1 MNREEALKLL
11 RGGPLGRREWEDFR
25 RSECEVPDL
34 DGSNLNQVNLEGL
47 DLSGCSFQ
55 GSNFSGARLIRTN
68 MQSIYAPE
76 SNFSGADLVGINLQN
91 ANLDSCQFNS
101 ANLSAADL
109 NGSILSRTS
118 FSRANLA
125 SANLKK
131 AYLVDADL
139 SDVVLRRSNFSAAEF
154 GYTVL
159 AANISQVYGLDD
171 VIHKAPSHI
180 SLQSI
185 LSCKGKLPEQ
195 FLRGCGVKEQDINY
209 FRSRINDSSD
219 FYSCFISY
227 SHDDN
232 VFANKLYEK
241 LQKRGVR
248 CWLDEHQLLPGDDIY
263 DEIDRGIKMWE
274 KILLCCSEASLQGSP
289 WVDREIDKALQKE
302 EELWHQH
309 GRKILSLIPL
319 NLDDYMFKWNS
330 GKASMLKSRVAADFK
345 QWQTSNELFD
355 AAVEK
360 ILQALK
366 MNIG

>member
-1 MNREEALKLL
+1 MNREEALELL
-11 RGGPLGRREWEDFR
+11 RSGPSGRREWGDFR

-34 DGSNLNQVNLEGL
+34 DGSDFNQVNLEGL
-47 DLSGCSFQ
+47 DLSGCSFR
-55 GSNFSGARLIRTN
+55 GADFSGARLLRTN
-68 MQSIYAPE
+68 MRSTYASA
-76 SNFSGADLVGINLQN
+76 SNFNGADLVGINLQH

-109 NGSILSRTS
+109 SDSILSRTS

-125 SANLKK
+125 NANFKR

-139 SDVVLRRSNFSAAEF
+139 SDVVVRRSNFSAAEF

-159 AANISQVYGLDD
+159 AANISQVIGLDD
-171 VIHKAPSHI
+171 VIHKARSHI
-180 SLQSI
+180 SLQTI
-185 LSCKGKLPEQ
+185 LSCKGKLPEK

-227 SHDDN
+227 SHDDK

-241 LQKRGVR
+241 LQGRGVR

-263 DEIDRGIKMWE
+263 DEIDLGIKMWE
-274 KILLCCSEASLQGSP
+274 KILLCCSRASLEGSP

-302 EELWHQH
+302 EALWHQQN
-309 GRKILSLIPL
+309 RKILSLIPI
-319 NLDDYMFKWNS
+319 NLDDYMFKWSS
-330 GKASMLKSRVAADFK
+330 GKASMLKSRLAADFRH
-345 QWQTSNELFD
+345 WQTSSESFD

-360 ILQALK
+360 ILLALK
-366 MNIG
+366 ATN